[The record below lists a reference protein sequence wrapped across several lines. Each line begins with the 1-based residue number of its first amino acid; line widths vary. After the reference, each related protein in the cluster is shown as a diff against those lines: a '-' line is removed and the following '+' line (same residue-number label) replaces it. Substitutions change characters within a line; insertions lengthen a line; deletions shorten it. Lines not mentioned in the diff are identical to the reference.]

1 MPLTDHDRVE
11 LRKLAHASV
20 HRWTYLADQEVEID
34 SPAGGH
40 QSTINVEV
48 EFWRDANGEAHVAV
62 VRVYEEE
69 GDGWPIKPNR
79 RYLPSPN
86 WLQELLIAA
95 IDTTRLPQGEPSL

>member
-1 MPLTDHDRVE
+1 MPFTDHDGVA

-34 SPAGGH
+34 SAAGGH

-48 EFWRDANGEAHVAV
+48 EYWRDTTGEAHVAA
-62 VRVYEEE
+62 VRVYEEGE
-69 GDGWPIKPNR
+69 ASQGIR

-95 IDTTRLPQGEPSL
+95 IDTTRLPEGDEEL